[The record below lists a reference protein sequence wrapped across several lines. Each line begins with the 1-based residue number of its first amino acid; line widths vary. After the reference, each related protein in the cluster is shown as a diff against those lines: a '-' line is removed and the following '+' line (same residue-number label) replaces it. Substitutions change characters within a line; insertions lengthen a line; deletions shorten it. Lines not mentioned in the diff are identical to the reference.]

1 MDVQCILGTDARV
14 HVIAEVPEEGRV
26 AFWSSDGA
34 AKATVMQL
42 FRDLGVKVVVATD
55 IPAGSSTP
63 DWRRIKDTD
72 YYVYV
77 F

>member
-1 MDVQCILGTDARV
+1 
-14 HVIAEVPEEGRV
+14 
-26 AFWSSDGA
+26 
-34 AKATVMQL
+34 MQL